1 MYSTGPVWFLLFL
14 EIFAA
19 ILPDLIIKVLENL
32 RDDELIRKEK
42 EEEQSRI
49 DRAKDNQ
56 RTKYGSKLEIGSID
70 GFHSGSAGSAR
81 RLNDDMLFRPV
92 DNTPTE
98 KQTFNIRTDKIF
110 NSSIS
115 PDFNNNNTFELNK
128 PLRKRAD
135 LNNSNDAN
143 NSDSSSKMSSNKK
156 GQPNRNFSLEE
167 IK

>member
-32 RDDELIRKEK
+32 RDEELIRKEK
-42 EEEQSRI
+42 EDEKSRI
-49 DRAKDNQ
+49 DRAKVNQ
-56 RTKYGSKLEIGSID
+56 SAKYGSKFEIDSID
-70 GFHSGSAGSAR
+70 GFHSGSADSAR
-81 RLNDDMLFRPV
+81 GLNEDMLFRPV
-92 DNTPTE
+92 DNRSTE
-98 KQTFNIRTDKIF
+98 KQTFNIRKDKIF

-115 PDFNNNNTFELNK
+115 PDFNNNSTYDLDK
-128 PLRKRAD
+128 PLKKRGN
-135 LNNSNDAN
+135 LNNSNEAN